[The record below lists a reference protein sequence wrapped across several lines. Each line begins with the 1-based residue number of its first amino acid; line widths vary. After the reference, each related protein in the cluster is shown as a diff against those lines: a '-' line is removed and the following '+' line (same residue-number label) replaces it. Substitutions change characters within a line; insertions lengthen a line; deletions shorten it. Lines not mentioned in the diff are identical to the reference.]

1 MSTAPSSPSA
11 TPARTATRRRPA
23 VAAPRV
29 APAAVALRLA
39 AGLWLPAA
47 LWLAA
52 GLLLPPAGAAVV
64 EEIVAKVNN
73 RIITASEFEERQ
85 KALVA
90 QVQQESRGTASDQE
104 LRQARDVL
112 LANIITEALLLERAT
127 TVFDMDRIRNSLI
140 EDFRK
145 QQGINTDADLEQ
157 ALKDQQMTRKELED
171 HLIRLAVPNEIINY
185 DVKRKI
191 SVSETE
197 MKDYYAK
204 NRSTWESPESA
215 TLREIVVLYE
225 PSTRDEALERARA
238 VVAEARGGA
247 DFLELVKQH
256 SEAGTK
262 ETQGLIGPIPIRD
275 LNAALATA
283 ARTLEPGQV
292 SEPIDTGRSFHVL
305 RLEGRAPASVR
316 ALEDVRDEV
325 RNAVREQK
333 FKPRFDVYLRRLWK
347 ENHIEVSPKY
357 ESWLVVSPLKPRAGA
372 ETASAP

>member
-23 VAAPRV
+23 VAAPGV
-29 APAAVALRLA
+29 APAAAALRLA
-39 AGLWLPAA
+39 AG

-52 GLLLPPAGAAVV
+52 GLLLPPADAAVV

-85 KALVA
+85 KALQA
-90 QVQQESRGTASDQE
+90 QVQQETRGTATDQE

-112 LANIITEALLLERAT
+112 LANIITEALLLERAA

-204 NRSTWESPESA
+204 NHSTWESPESA

-225 PSTRDEALERARA
+225 PPTRDEALERARA

-316 ALEDVRDEV
+316 ALEEVRDEV

-372 ETASAP
+372 ETASVP